1 MEIGYQTG
9 DQLFQWNNRPV
20 LNLGASGL
28 SLVMQLINA
37 MSFSAYRVA
46 TCRVIRQ

>member
-1 MEIGYQTG
+1 MEIGYTTG

-28 SLVMQLINA
+28 SSVMQLID
-37 MSFSAYRVA
+37 AY
-46 TCRVIRQ
+46 